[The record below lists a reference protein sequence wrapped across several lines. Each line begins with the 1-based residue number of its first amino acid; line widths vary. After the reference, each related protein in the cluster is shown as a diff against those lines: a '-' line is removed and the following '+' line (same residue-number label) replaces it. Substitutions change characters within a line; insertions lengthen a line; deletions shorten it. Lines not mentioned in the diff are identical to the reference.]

1 LPAPDAGAP
10 VAPAAA
16 DEATDE
22 ATDLAEVSASEAADA
37 TEEAAEVADDSAA
50 GVVLVADAVF
60 ESSVRYR
67 QARKRTR
74 SRALTGLRDWKRDQ
88 SCKLDTAL
96 RDLGDGDSQPAPSL
110 FSPPRQSPQVPI

>member
-60 ESSVRYR
+60 ESSVLLPPSSEAYSEQSFDRA
-67 QARKRTR
+67 ARLEKG
-74 SRALTGLRDWKRDQ
+74 SVL
-88 SCKLDTAL
+88 
-96 RDLGDGDSQPAPSL
+96 
-110 FSPPRQSPQVPI
+110 